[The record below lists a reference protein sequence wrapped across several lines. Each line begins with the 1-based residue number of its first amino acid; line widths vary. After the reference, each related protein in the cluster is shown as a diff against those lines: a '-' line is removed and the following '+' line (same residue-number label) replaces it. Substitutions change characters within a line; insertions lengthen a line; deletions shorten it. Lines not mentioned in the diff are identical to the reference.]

1 MRNALSLIKLG
12 IFALLV
18 APCNSV
24 LAQGHYLDKHKRP
37 AEGWPEEVVEVY
49 QPSVTDTTLLFPA
62 PWLVWQ
68 CVCAWKDEYDFYYD
82 LDFRHVRQCW
92 GRKEVFDRVEVAGEY
107 GFMQRGLGRLHAT
120 LEETSDGF
128 LYTEVLADSLD
139 NATPTRTVQLVWD
152 TDNLVRTDT
161 SAVGMWG
168 RDGLVTR
175 ITRYVELKP
184 AP

>member
-1 MRNALSLIKLG
+1 M
-12 IFALLV
+12 
-18 APCNSV
+18 
-24 LAQGHYLDKHKRP
+24 
-37 AEGWPEEVVEVY
+37 
-49 QPSVTDTTLLFPA
+49 
-62 PWLVWQ
+62 
-68 CVCAWKDEYDFYYD
+68 
-82 LDFRHVRQCW
+82 
-92 GRKEVFDRVEVAGEY
+92 EVAGEY